1 MNLMKVQKIARASKT
16 DVYVALAVLLAIVLL
31 GESQILPNGVMEAK
45 SMAETVANMCVVLL
59 ALASVPFAMNA
70 FSRSERV
77 RCSGGEDEVL
87 AKCGKQR
94 RVGQLALV
102 VSAVVSLVA
111 YYLTLNSTGV
121 MCSLLSVCVLM
132 WNFPTEAKMAKAI
145 KVKEGEQ

>member
-1 MNLMKVQKIARASKT
+1 MKVQKIARALKT

-31 GESQILPNGVMEAK
+31 GESQILPNGVIEAK

-59 ALASVPFAMNA
+59 TLASVPFAMKA

-77 RCSGGEDEVL
+77 RCNGGEDIVL
-87 AKCGKQR
+87 AQCSKQR

-111 YYLTLNSTGV
+111 YYLTLNSTGA

-132 WNFPTEAKMAKAI
+132 WHFPSDAKMANVI
-145 KVKEGEQ
+145 KEKEDEQ